1 MYTAPDFLQLSH
13 QTRAERF
20 PRIFDTV
27 RQLKPDARRIL
38 SFGCSTGEECM
49 SLAERFP
56 AAEVVGVEI
65 DQYTVRTARA
75 NNRHP
80 GRVFFLDQVGGTG
93 QYDLCTC
100 LMVLFSLESPIPR
113 ERWEA
118 TIREIDA
125 HLNPG
130 AVLALY
136 TSEYPFSDSPIAS
149 CYESIRAW
157 KRVHDRNQRQ
167 YHCGYFRKHQPEPA
181 HSGRRWFRVF

>member
-93 QYDLCTC
+93 QYDLCRADG
-100 LMVLFSLESPIPR
+100 VLVDLHPH
-113 ERWEA
+113 
-118 TIREIDA
+118 
-125 HLNPG
+125 HL
-130 AVLALY
+130 
-136 TSEYPFSDSPIAS
+136 
-149 CYESIRAW
+149 
-157 KRVHDRNQRQ
+157 
-167 YHCGYFRKHQPEPA
+167 
-181 HSGRRWFRVF
+181 GRRKPFGQGHTLLPGRTPEGQNPAGVRLQLPDGVEDAGEPFRPGLMRQLKEVGGGVHRSILDQNG